1 MPRTIRFHLD
11 ENCTKAIAVGLRR
24 RGIEVTTTPEAGLL
38 GAIDEA
44 HAAYSLSQGRIIFTQ
59 DRDFLRIYAAGV
71 LHAGIAYCAAVAAAA
86 LEHPNLPGFNENW
99 LELSAKA
106 GATDFAFIT
115 RKGQG
120 QPVPYAK
127 SARCR
132 LFIAVGET
140 MHQACPCRRK
150 DQNGA
155 ARRGRL
161 N

>member
-1 MPRTIRFHLD
+1 MANDRIFDGDTELAYPPDLTRFL
-11 ENCTKAIAVGLRR
+11 NF
-24 RGIEVTTTPEAGLL
+24 L
-38 GAIDEA
+38 GA
-44 HAAYSLSQGRIIFTQ
+44 T
-59 DRDFLRIYAAGV
+59 V
-71 LHAGIAYCAAVAAAA
+71 HAGIAYCAAVAAAA
-86 LEHPNLPGFNENW
+86 LEHANLPGFNENW

-150 DQNGA
+150 DRHGA
-155 ARRGRL
+155 AWRGRFTLGEPIRAESPQSGWPGAYPARRGFGSENRASAAV
-161 N
+161 

>member
-1 MPRTIRFHLD
+1 LESAINTFVDGERHRLFDGDTDLAYPPDLTRFL
-11 ENCTKAIAVGLRR
+11 NF
-24 RGIEVTTTPEAGLL
+24 L
-38 GAIDEA
+38 GA
-44 HAAYSLSQGRIIFTQ
+44 T
-59 DRDFLRIYAAGV
+59 V
-71 LHAGIAYCAAVAAAA
+71 HAGIAYCAAVAAAA
-86 LEHPNLPGFNENW
+86 LEHANLPGFNENW

-150 DQNGA
+150 DRHGA